1 MPIQRI
7 LFAGRT
13 NDRHDQ
19 NAAGRWQQYYD
30 QSTADLV
37 FNMYAVDFRAFRYER
52 FMERPLES
60 EP

>member
-1 MPIQRI
+1 MIAMTKTLR
-7 LFAGRT
+7 G
-13 NDRHDQ
+13 
-19 NAAGRWQQYYD
+19 GGYYD

-60 EP
+60 DS